1 MSNRCPSNP
10 ILYLLQRKYGGAVE
24 TFLGSLPE
32 DEQQERWQAEV
43 EAYRV
48 ELQGLDDEHFEM
60 LVYQELEKEA
70 HERQLHEEQARF
82 FHQPNA
88 VAAFKYWGRFP
99 LWTLEEA
106 IALTLG
112 KNPVVVTWAEI
123 ESYVEVSPFAEHFC
137 NLRRFI
143 LRAREAGQLADPV
156 PPKAYVD
163 WAKAK
168 GIALPTGLKESVN
181 AKQGDEDW
189 KTLYEEA
196 KVQLDAMTSELDRL
210 EAADEPLSGKE
221 RKTFL
226 KLILGTAIGGYGY
239 DYRATKSSTA
249 QETPRIYEPT
259 AYLLIRIRCARSL
272 KRRWL
277 NSGSSWSALK
287 TSPRNR
293 IRSL

>member
-1 MSNRCPSNP
+1 
-10 ILYLLQRKYGGAVE
+10 
-24 TFLGSLPE
+24 
-32 DEQQERWQAEV
+32 V

-48 ELQGLDDEHFEM
+48 ELQGLDDEHFEV
-60 LVYQELEKEA
+60 LVYQELEKES
-70 HERQLHEEQARF
+70 HERQHHEEQARF

-106 IALTLG
+106 ISLTLG
-112 KNPVVVTWAEI
+112 KNPVVVTWPEI
-123 ESYVEVSPFAEHFC
+123 ESYVEVSPFAKHFC

-168 GIALPTGLKESVN
+168 GIALPTKLKESVN

-196 KVQLDAMTSELDRL
+196 KVQLDAMTRELDRL
-210 EAADEPLSGKE
+210 KAADEPLSGKE

-226 KLILGTAIGGYGY
+226 KLILGMAIGGYGY

-249 QETPRIYEPT
+249 QEISEDLRAHGISLDQDTVRAKLKEAVAEFRLLLERSKDKTP
-259 AYLLIRIRCARSL
+259 
-272 KRRWL
+272 
-277 NSGSSWSALK
+277 
-287 TSPRNR
+287 
-293 IRSL
+293 